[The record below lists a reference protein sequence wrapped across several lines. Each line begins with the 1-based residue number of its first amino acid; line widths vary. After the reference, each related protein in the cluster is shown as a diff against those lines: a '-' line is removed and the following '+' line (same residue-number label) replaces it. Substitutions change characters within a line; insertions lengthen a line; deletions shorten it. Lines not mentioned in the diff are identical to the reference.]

1 MPPVSP
7 NGHAMGRTRGSVGMA
22 GTLTYLSMS
31 ANALRACT
39 WYIRH
44 VDMFRRLT
52 PFDADAL
59 GRAMTLRSFAPGQLI
74 VSAETQPELVCLTR
88 PGPVRLVP
96 RGPGG
101 REPTGQLLDAR

>member
-7 NGHAMGRTRGSVGMA
+7 NGHATGITRGSVGMA

-31 ANALRACT
+31 ANAVRACT

-44 VDMFRRLT
+44 VDMFRHMT

-59 GRAMTLRSFAPGQLI
+59 GRAMRPRHFAPGQLI
-74 VSAETQPELVCLTR
+74 ASAETQPELVYLTR
-88 PGPVRLVP
+88 TRTVRLFHRQPYRHATPLP
-96 RGPGG
+96 RL
-101 REPTGQLLDAR
+101 TS